1 MLDNNEELKVNQQF
15 NNHKANASDDWQEI
29 NDLLK
34 YAEKLKNRCDELS
47 DRIFLLNTVQLFLI
61 FLISFFSATIFGI
74 IPGFYLNASTGNI
87 IIPLTYVAGMLS
99 FLFIEASSRILKIR
113 ISTDKRGL
121 DSTIDFLRE
130 NSSLLS
136 KDWSSLEKIQ
146 LKIKLSLFDISTSI
160 SPWTKLKKSFSG
172 NFLFWLAGVDANI
185 LTTIELKSEINR
197 YKVIGFNILLNS
209 SLAFMSGYVISS
221 YVLAGNQFVSIFLG
235 MVWSIVFL
243 SAYRFLIVS
252 TSISSLQVSRISL
265 FITNVIRILLTIL
278 ISLTISVPLE
288 LLVFKSEI
296 EDQIIVYNK
305 SVHADFVEKDN
316 RIQRIDDQIK
326 SANVNIF
333 AANQTVIRLKD
344 EYYSEIRGESSK
356 SSKGV
361 NLFALT
367 IKKDLEDQLEFISK
381 SEKSK
386 YILERE
392 REERVLSLE
401 NTHLDKIKSSSLVS
415 RINALVQLSQKNSTI
430 GLAGILINVII
441 GIIEII
447 PIAARLLMNDTLYEK
462 MLRRK
467 EAEILN
473 RQEKDIAKQESTNED
488 ESSMGIK
495 QDLISNRL
503 LRGIHDE

>member
-15 NNHKANASDDWQEI
+15 NNHKTNASDDWQEI

-74 IPGFYLNASTGNI
+74 IPGFYLNERTSSV

-146 LKIKLSLFDISTSI
+146 LKIKLSLFDINTST

-185 LTTIELKSEINR
+185 LTTIELKSEISK
-197 YKVIGFNILLNS
+197 YKIIGFNILLNS
-209 SLAFMSGYVISS
+209 SLAFMSGYVIFS

-265 FITNVIRILLTIL
+265 FITNVIRIVLTIL

-296 EDQIIVYNK
+296 EDQVIVYNK

-326 SANVNIF
+326 SANINIF

-344 EYYSEIRGESSK
+344 KYYSEIGG
-356 SSKGV
+356 SSKGMG
-361 NLFALT
+361 LFAQT

-415 RINALVQLSQKNSTI
+415 RIGALVQLSKKDPTV

-473 RQEKDIAKQESTNED
+473 RQEKDIAKQESTSED
-488 ESSMGIK
+488 ELSMGIK